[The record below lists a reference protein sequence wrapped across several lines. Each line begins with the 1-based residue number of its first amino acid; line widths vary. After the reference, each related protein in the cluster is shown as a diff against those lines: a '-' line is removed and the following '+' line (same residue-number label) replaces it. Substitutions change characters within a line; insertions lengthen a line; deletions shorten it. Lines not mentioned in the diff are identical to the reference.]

1 MLYHHTYQS
10 HGQSVNLK
18 KAQIWPSK
26 YWVENLSDRKGAN
39 LQAVKQLRWLHSSP
53 SNLTNTNNL
62 VKMLFKISC
71 WKIASEKV
79 SKDKLHLKHANQMSR
94 QKRRATEVVRKMRG
108 CRWQGVEFKWH
119 STLGGEKNYSNCF
132 VPSVLCCKYCDVI
145 VSIKL
150 NCRTTPNTP
159 EQ

>member
-1 MLYHHTYQS
+1 MLYHHTHQS

-39 LQAVKQLRWLHSSP
+39 LQAVKQFRWLHSSP
-53 SNLTNTNNL
+53 SNPANTNNL
-62 VKMLFKISC
+62 VMMLFRICRCFKISC

-108 CRWQGVEFKWH
+108 CRWQGVGFWWH
-119 STLGGEKNYSNCF
+119 STQGGEKIIQIVLSQASF
-132 VPSVLCCKYCDVI
+132 VASSVMSLWA
-145 VSIKL
+145 
-150 NCRTTPNTP
+150 
-159 EQ
+159 